1 MGKKKQ
7 KNPITPVA
15 PCLYPFLKKPDTRW
29 KNEGE
34 YKVSL
39 VFDQDD
45 DFIGKVEAKA
55 KKEFALKKKDMK
67 PADAKK
73 VEYVSPVKVEVDDDD
88 KETGNVRLSFKSNAQ
103 FTDKKTD
110 EVVKVK
116 MKIFDAQGK
125 AITDIPNIG
134 NGSKLAI
141 AFKAVGSVI
150 KDRKGNIDFYLSLW
164 MNAVQL
170 VELIE
175 YNPDGSSFGFGKEE
189 GGYEHEEEVDG
200 SDFDNAVHGKTEEEP
215 DDDLDF

>member
-1 MGKKKQ
+1 MAKKK

-29 KNEGE
+29 KKEGE

-45 DFIGKVEAKA
+45 DFVAKVEKKA

-73 VEYVSPVKVEVDDDD
+73 VEFVSPVKVEVDEND
-88 KETGNVRLSFKSNAQ
+88 KETGNVILGFKSNAQ

-125 AITDIPNIG
+125 AIEDIPNIG
-134 NGSKLAI
+134 NGSKLSV
-141 AFKAVGSVI
+141 AFKAIGSVI

-175 YNPDGSSFGFGKEE
+175 YNPDGSSYGFGKEE
-189 GGYEHEEEVDG
+189 GGYEHDEVEG
-200 SDFDNAVHGKTEEEP
+200 SDFSDQTSDVAEEEE
-215 DDDLDF
+215 DDSDF